1 MRPEQVIGFLKNPK
15 IISLLVLTLAA
26 LLFPFFA
33 EQYTVY
39 LMLSFFPYA
48 IILLGFNLLFG
59 YTGLLT
65 FGHALFVALGA
76 YTVTFIMAKS
86 SIMYMEVLIL
96 ASILVSA
103 IVGAL
108 IGILCV
114 RYVKVY
120 FAMLTLAFA
129 ELFYSFLLKSYYIT
143 GGDEGMHVLRPYLL
157 GMDLSEVPKMEFL
170 SGTYY
175 YYALALLVI
184 ATFIMWRIVSS
195 PFGLCLKSIRENPDK
210 AKYLGINIIKYK
222 WYAFIIASVYGA
234 VGGALL
240 APVTGHVDIGLA
252 YWTHSGTIV
261 FMGLLGGFANFF
273 GPLLGA
279 FVYIYLLD
287 SVMSITQYWRI
298 IFGGILAFIVIVAPV
313 GLVGIIELLVKKAR
327 NIRGVTD

>member
-1 MRPEQVIGFLKNPK
+1 
-15 IISLLVLTLAA
+15 
-26 LLFPFFA
+26 
-33 EQYTVY
+33 
-39 LMLSFFPYA
+39 
-48 IILLGFNLLFG
+48 
-59 YTGLLT
+59 
-65 FGHALFVALGA
+65 
-76 YTVTFIMAKS
+76 
-86 SIMYMEVLIL
+86 MYMAVLIF
-96 ASILVSA
+96 ASILISA

-108 IGILCV
+108 VGILCV

-129 ELFYSFLLKSYYIT
+129 ELFYSVLLKSYYIT
-143 GGDEGMHVLRPYLL
+143 GGDEGMRVLRPYLL

-170 SGTYY
+170 SSFYY
-175 YYALALLVI
+175 YYALGLLAI
-184 ATFIMWRIVSS
+184 ATFIMWRVVNS

-240 APVTGHVDIGLA
+240 APITGHVDIGLA

-261 FMGLLGGFANFF
+261 FMALLGGFGNFF

-287 SVMSITQYWRI
+287 AVMSITRYWRI
-298 IFGGILAFIVIVAPV
+298 IFGGILAFIVIAAPS
-313 GLVGIIELLVKKAR
+313 GLVGIIELIVNKVK
-327 NIRGVTD
+327 NMRGETA

>member
-1 MRPEQVIGFLKNPK
+1 MRAEQITRSARNPK
-15 IISLLVLTLAA
+15 ILSVIVLSLAV
-26 LLFPFFA
+26 LLFPLFVS
-33 EQYTVY
+33 QYTTY

-65 FGHALFVALGA
+65 FGHALFVSLGA
-76 YTVTFIMAKS
+76 YTVTFIMAKT
-86 SIMYMEVLIL
+86 SIMYMELLIV
-96 ASILVSA
+96 ASIIISA
-103 IVGAL
+103 ILGAL
-108 IGILCV
+108 VGILCV

-143 GGDEGMHVLRPYLL
+143 GGDEGMRVLRPYLL
-157 GMDLSEVPKMEFL
+157 GVDLSDVPKMEFL
-170 SGTYY
+170 GSSYY
-175 YYALALLVI
+175 YYAFALLVI
-184 ATFIMWRIVSS
+184 ATFVMWRIVSS

-210 AKYLGINIIKYK
+210 AKYLGIDIIRYK
-222 WYAFIIASVYGA
+222 WYAFVIASIYGA

-240 APVTGHVDIGLA
+240 APVIGHVDIGLA

-261 FMGLLGGFANFF
+261 FMVLLGGFGNFF

-287 SVMSITQYWRI
+287 TVMSITQYWRI
-298 IFGGILAFIVIVAPV
+298 IFGGILAFIVIAAPG
-313 GLVGIIELLVKKAR
+313 GLVGIIEILVKKLKNLKR
-327 NIRGVTD
+327 VTG

>member
-1 MRPEQVIGFLKNPK
+1 
-15 IISLLVLTLAA
+15 
-26 LLFPFFA
+26 
-33 EQYTVY
+33 
-39 LMLSFFPYA
+39 MLSFFPYA
-48 IILLGFNLLFG
+48 IILLGFNLLLG

-65 FGHALFVALGA
+65 FGHALFVSLGA

-86 SIMYMEVLIL
+86 SIMYMAVLIF
-96 ASILVSA
+96 ASILISA

-108 IGILCV
+108 VGILCV

-129 ELFYSFLLKSYYIT
+129 ELFYSVLLKSYYIT
-143 GGDEGMHVLRPYLL
+143 GGDEGMRVLRPYLL

-170 SGTYY
+170 NSFYY
-175 YYALALLVI
+175 YYALGLLAI
-184 ATFIMWRIVSS
+184 ATFIMWRVVNS

-261 FMGLLGGFANFF
+261 FMALLGGFGNFF

-287 SVMSITQYWRI
+287 AVMSITQYWRI
-298 IFGGILAFIVIVAPV
+298 IFGGILAFIVIAAPS
-313 GLVGIIELLVKKAR
+313 GLVGIIELIVNKVK
-327 NIRGVTD
+327 NMRGETA

>member
-1 MRPEQVIGFLKNPK
+1 MRTEQVIGSLKNPK
-15 IISLLVLTLAA
+15 VLSLIVIFLAA
-26 LLFPFFA
+26 LFFPLFA
-33 EQYTVY
+33 EQYTIY
-39 LMLSFFPYA
+39 LMLSFFPYG
-48 IILLGFNLLFG
+48 IILLGFNLLLG

-86 SIMYMEVLIL
+86 SIMHMEVLIL
-96 ASILVSA
+96 ASILTSV
-103 IVGAL
+103 IVAAL

-143 GGDEGMHVLRPYLL
+143 GGDEGMRVLRPYLL

-210 AKYLGINIIKYK
+210 AKYLGINIVKYK
-222 WYAFIIASVYGA
+222 WYAFIIASAYGA

-261 FMGLLGGFANFF
+261 FMALLGGFGNFF

-279 FVYIYLLD
+279 FVYTYLLD
-287 SVMSITQYWRI
+287 AIMSITQYWRI
-298 IFGGILAFIVIVAPV
+298 IFGGILAFIVIVTPG
-313 GLVGIIELLVKKAR
+313 GLVSIIELLVKKAR
-327 NIRGVTD
+327 NIRGVTG

>member
-1 MRPEQVIGFLKNPK
+1 MRTEQVIGSLKNPK
-15 IISLLVLTLAA
+15 VLSLIVIFLAA
-26 LLFPFFA
+26 LFFPLFV
-33 EQYTVY
+33 EQYTIY
-39 LMLSFFPYA
+39 LMLSFFPYG
-48 IILLGFNLLFG
+48 IILLGFNLLLG

-86 SIMYMEVLIL
+86 SIMHMEVLIL
-96 ASILVSA
+96 ASILTSV
-103 IVGAL
+103 IVAAL

-120 FAMLTLAFA
+120 FAMLTLAFG

-143 GGDEGMHVLRPYLL
+143 GGDEGMRVLRPYLL

-210 AKYLGINIIKYK
+210 AKYLGINIVKYK
-222 WYAFIIASVYGA
+222 WYAFIIASAYGA

-261 FMGLLGGFANFF
+261 FMALLGGFGNFF

-279 FVYIYLLD
+279 FVYTYLLD
-287 SVMSITQYWRI
+287 AIMSITQYWRI
-298 IFGGILAFIVIVAPV
+298 IFGGILAFIVIVTPG
-313 GLVGIIELLVKKAR
+313 GLVSIIELLVKKAR
-327 NIRGVTD
+327 NIRGVTG

>member
-1 MRPEQVIGFLKNPK
+1 MRPAKIIGSLKNPK
-15 IISLLVLTLAA
+15 IVSLIVLTLAA
-26 LLFPFFA
+26 LIFPLFVG
-33 EQYTVY
+33 QYTTY

-48 IILLGFNLLFG
+48 IILLGFNLLLG

-65 FGHALFVALGA
+65 FGHALFVSLGA

-86 SIMYMEVLIL
+86 SIMYMAVLIF
-96 ASILVSA
+96 ASILISA

-108 IGILCV
+108 VGILCV

-129 ELFYSFLLKSYYIT
+129 ELFYSVLLKSYYIT
-143 GGDEGMHVLRPYLL
+143 GGDEGMRVLRPYLL

-170 SGTYY
+170 SSFYY
-175 YYALALLVI
+175 YYALGLLAI
-184 ATFIMWRIVSS
+184 ATFIMWRVVNS

-261 FMGLLGGFANFF
+261 FMALLGGFGNFF

-287 SVMSITQYWRI
+287 AVMSITQYWRI
-298 IFGGILAFIVIVAPV
+298 IFGGILAFIVIAAPS
-313 GLVGIIELLVKKAR
+313 GLVGIIELIVNKVK
-327 NIRGVTD
+327 NMRGETA

>member
-1 MRPEQVIGFLKNPK
+1 LRTEQIIGSLKSPK
-15 IISLLVLTLAA
+15 TVSFIVLGLGI
-26 LLFPFFA
+26 LLFPLFA
-33 EQYTVY
+33 SQYNTY

-65 FGHALFVALGA
+65 FGHALFVSLGA

-86 SIMYMEVLIL
+86 AIMYMELLIL
-96 ASILVSA
+96 ASIIISA
-103 IVGAL
+103 VIGAL

-143 GGDEGMHVLRPYLL
+143 GGDEGMRVLRPYLL

-170 SGTYY
+170 GGSYY
-175 YYALALLVI
+175 YYAFAFLAI
-184 ATFIMWRIVSS
+184 ATFIMWRVVNS
-195 PFGLCLKSIRENPDK
+195 PFGLCLMSIRENPDK
-210 AKYLGINIIKYK
+210 AKYLGINIIRYK
-222 WYAFIIASVYGA
+222 WYAFIIASIYGA

-261 FMGLLGGFANFF
+261 FMVLLGGFGNFF

-287 SVMSITQYWRI
+287 AVMSITQYWRI
-298 IFGGILAFIVIVAPV
+298 IFGGILAFIVIAAPG
-313 GLVGIIELLVKKAR
+313 GLVGIIELLVKKVR
-327 NIRGVTD
+327 DVRGVAG

>member
-1 MRPEQVIGFLKNPK
+1 MRAEQITRSARNPK
-15 IISLLVLTLAA
+15 MLSVIVFSLAVLFFP
-26 LLFPFFA
+26 LFVS
-33 EQYTVY
+33 QYTTY

-65 FGHALFVALGA
+65 FGHALFVSLGA
-76 YTVTFIMAKS
+76 YTVTFIMAKT
-86 SIMYMEVLIL
+86 SIMYMELLIF
-96 ASILVSA
+96 ASIIISA
-103 IVGAL
+103 IIGAL
-108 IGILCV
+108 VGILCV

-143 GGDEGMHVLRPYLL
+143 GGDEGMRVLRPFLL
-157 GMDLSEVPKMEFL
+157 GTDLSEVPKMEFL
-170 SGTYY
+170 GSSYY
-175 YYALALLVI
+175 YYAFALLVI
-184 ATFIMWRIVSS
+184 ATFVMWRIVSS

-210 AKYLGINIIKYK
+210 AKYLGINIIRYK
-222 WYAFIIASVYGA
+222 WYAFVIASIYGA

-240 APVTGHVDIGLA
+240 APVIGHVDIGLA

-261 FMGLLGGFANFF
+261 FMVLLGGFGNFF

-287 SVMSITQYWRI
+287 TVMSITQYWRI
-298 IFGGILAFIVIVAPV
+298 IFGGILAFIVIAAPG
-313 GLVGIIELLVKKAR
+313 GLVGIIEILIKKLK
-327 NIRGVTD
+327 NMKGVTG

>member
-1 MRPEQVIGFLKNPK
+1 
-15 IISLLVLTLAA
+15 
-26 LLFPFFA
+26 
-33 EQYTVY
+33 
-39 LMLSFFPYA
+39 MLSFFPYG
-48 IILLGFNLLFG
+48 IILLGFNLLLG

-86 SIMYMEVLIL
+86 SIMHMEVLIL
-96 ASILVSA
+96 ASILTSV
-103 IVGAL
+103 IVAAL

-143 GGDEGMHVLRPYLL
+143 GGDEGMRVLRPYLL
-157 GMDLSEVPKMEFL
+157 GMDLSEAPKMEFL

-175 YYALALLVI
+175 YYVLALLVI

-210 AKYLGINIIKYK
+210 AKYLGINIVKYK

-261 FMGLLGGFANFF
+261 FMALLGGFGNFF

-279 FVYIYLLD
+279 FVYTYLLD
-287 SVMSITQYWRI
+287 AIMSITQYWRI
-298 IFGGILAFIVIVAPV
+298 IFGGILAFIVIVTPG
-313 GLVGIIELLVKKAR
+313 GLVSIIELLVKKAR
-327 NIRGVTD
+327 NIRGVTG